1 MPLTRI
7 QITHAQLRI
16 EQAKNKYL
24 QIKLAAL
31 GNAPKVGKYT
41 DTEKLDFIRSGR
53 ATFNKTSD
61 LYSYVTDAFTYPILG
76 KYVEQQAAY
85 DAWNKA
91 HDAIIAEAQSIE
103 DELVDQLIMSP
114 DGNAAL
120 TRIAEAFC
128 GMSTELTL
136 EEPRAAALTIKLP
149 KIK

>member
-7 QITHAQLRI
+7 QITHAQSRI
-16 EQAKNKYL
+16 KQAKNKYL

-31 GNAPKVGKYT
+31 GDAPKVDKYT
-41 DTEKLDFIRSGR
+41 DAEKLVFIRSGQ

-61 LYSYVTDAFTYPILG
+61 FYGYVMNAFTYPVLG

-91 HDAIIAEAQSIE
+91 RDDIHTEAQRIE

-120 TRIAEAFC
+120 TRIAEAF
-128 GMSTELTL
+128 
-136 EEPRAAALTIKLP
+136 AV
-149 KIK
+149 

>member
-16 EQAKNKYL
+16 EQAKKKYL
-24 QIKLAAL
+24 QIKLATL
-31 GNAPKVGKYT
+31 GDAPKVDKYT
-41 DTEKLDFIRSGR
+41 DAEKLAFIRSGQ
-53 ATFNKTSD
+53 ATFNKTSG
-61 LYSYVTDAFTYPILG
+61 LYGCITNAFTYPVLG
-76 KYVEQQAAY
+76 KHVEQQAVY

-120 TRIAEAFC
+120 TRIAEAF
-128 GMSTELTL
+128 
-136 EEPRAAALTIKLP
+136 AA
-149 KIK
+149 

>member
-31 GNAPKVGKYT
+31 GKSPEIDEYT
-41 DTEKLDFIRSGR
+41 DAEKLDFILSGR
-53 ATFNKTSD
+53 ATFDETSD
-61 LYSYVTDAFTYPILG
+61 LYGYVTNAFTYPVLG
-76 KYVEQQAAY
+76 KHVEQQAAY
-85 DAWNKA
+85 DAWVKA
-91 HDAIIAEAQSIE
+91 RDDIHTEAQRIE

-120 TRIAEAFC
+120 TRIAEVF
-128 GMSTELTL
+128 
-136 EEPRAAALTIKLP
+136 AA
-149 KIK
+149 

>member
-31 GNAPKVGKYT
+31 GKPPEIDEYT
-41 DTEKLDFIRSGR
+41 TAEKLAFIRSGQ
-53 ATFNKTSD
+53 ATLIDDPRS
-61 LYSYVTDAFTYPILG
+61 YSHVTDQFTYLVLG
-76 KYVEQQAAY
+76 KHIEQRTAY
-85 DAWNKA
+85 DAWDKA
-91 HDAIIAEAQSIE
+91 CDDIRTEAQSIE

-120 TRIAEAFC
+120 TRIAEAF
-128 GMSTELTL
+128 
-136 EEPRAAALTIKLP
+136 AA
-149 KIK
+149 

>member
-16 EQAKNKYL
+16 KQAKNKYL

-31 GNAPKVGKYT
+31 GDAPKVDKYT
-41 DTEKLDFIRSGR
+41 DAEKLAFIRSGQ

-61 LYSYVTDAFTYPILG
+61 LYGHVTNAFTYPVLG
-76 KYVEQQAAY
+76 KHVEQQAAY
-85 DAWNKA
+85 DAWDKA
-91 HDAIIAEAQSIE
+91 RDDIRTEAQRIE

-120 TRIAEAFC
+120 TRIAEAF
-128 GMSTELTL
+128 
-136 EEPRAAALTIKLP
+136 AA
-149 KIK
+149 